1 MSNRKFTPI
10 SFTSVADLKLQA
22 PIIVSKTQD
31 GNPAVTEVGDD
42 RVRVNLVQIGRR
54 YFKKGGL
61 FLSKEAYNA
70 YRQDYTEGK
79 DLSKLGFLR
88 REEKDGDVQY
98 FFVFFEE
105 AEVSL
110 EGKVC
115 TSLVI
120 SAEQAAENLAG
131 FQSRQAR
138 LAALQDGPKPPVA
151 Q

>member
-1 MSNRKFTPI
+1 MEQ
-10 SFTSVADLKLQA
+10 LQRQTA
-22 PIIVSKTQD
+22 ILVSRTQD

-70 YRQDYTEGK
+70 YRQDYAEGK

-98 FFVFFEE
+98 VFVFFEE
-105 AEVSL
+105 AEAI

-115 TSLVI
+115 TSLII

-138 LAALQDGPKPPVA
+138 LAALQDGPKPPIA
-151 Q
+151 P

>member
-31 GNPAVTEVGDD
+31 GNPAITEIGDD
-42 RVRVNLVQIGRR
+42 RIRVNLVQLGRR

-70 YRQDYTEGK
+70 YRQDYTE
-79 DLSKLGFLR
+79 
-88 REEKDGDVQY
+88 EKDGDVQY
-98 FFVFFEE
+98 VFVFFEE
-105 AEVSL
+105 AEVSI
-110 EGKVC
+110 EGRVC
-115 TSLVI
+115 TSLII
-120 SAEQAAENLAG
+120 SAEQAAENLSG

-151 Q
+151 P